1 MNHEINLPAA
11 AAGARKARVPVD
23 DGGLGTVALG
33 HFAGVGL
40 DLTAALSTPYDQPHH
55 RRCGVAQRHRRP
67 AIRLHPLRRRL
78 PAEDGAS
85 RPCNGGD
92 DPVGG
97 CGGLSFARIAFNGPR
112 RGESG

>member
-40 DLTAALSTPYDQPHH
+40 DLAAAVSTPYDQPQPSL
-55 RRCGVAQRHRRP
+55 A
-67 AIRLHPLRRRL
+67 A
-78 PAEDGAS
+78 AS
-85 RPCNGGD
+85 TAVSG
-92 DPVGG
+92 
-97 CGGLSFARIAFNGPR
+97 GPR
-112 RGESG
+112 